1 MSTKLD
7 YTKVTKALND
17 FRNLMKVC
25 FKNGDSTF
33 TLTEIKL
40 SSTSTLK
47 ISPVITSI
55 PTITTDNI
63 PLDTV
68 IGNTFKDIKSLK
80 TILGEIKLNTNPTKP
95 LSNYITAD
103 DFSISNIRTIIGSSA
118 LVIEEYKDYLAYLIY
133 FYYYLIILC
142 GIGCITGISTE
153 PPPPSTT
160 SNELYDQYILHMQNY
175 IDGIRSIDNTAPITN
190 YLANKE
196 KVTKTSDD
204 FIEQKKDNKKI
215 LTEIEAYDGYLSYV
229 YLYIYF
235 IITLLLVIVIFC
247 IVFKDNNSYLIGILV
262 LLIIINALF
271 SKYIVIIEEFN
282 TYAES
287 ANIDVN
293 SNYKC
298 GERHLKM
305 ASLTNHSKMKYQLCQ
320 VLNVTYERFKR
331 NDLPIINKASYQL
344 ITENNLYKKL
354 YTKVKSLNINTKDT
368 INLNLLSF
376 YQRKEYVN
384 LFMRIIILAI
394 LLLILYNIFG
404 FHYIIVIL
412 GIVLFSLIFMVYLYG
427 MKKIS
432 RTNYKNINWNHK
444 FNYN

>member
-1 MSTKLD
+1 MANELTS
-7 YTKVTKALND
+7 VEVIGALNA
-17 FRNLMKVC
+17 FRDLMKVC
-25 FKNGDSTF
+25 FINGNIPTSALSDSA
-33 TLTEIKL
+33 INL
-40 SSTSTLK
+40 S
-47 ISPVITSI
+47 IT
-55 PTITTDNI
+55 PTITIDNAEVTNKNL
-63 PLDTV
+63 LDTD
-68 IGNTFKDIKSLK
+68 IGSTFKDIKNLDDFLP
-80 TILGEIKLNTNPTKP
+80 IIKIDNYLLSTDMP
-95 LSNYITAD
+95 LTT
-103 DFSISNIRTIIGSSA
+103 FSISNIRTIIGSSD
-118 LVIEEYKDYLAYLIY
+118 LVIKEYKDYLAYLIY
-133 FYYYLIILC
+133 FHYYLIILC
-142 GIGCITGISTE
+142 GIGCIEGISTE
-153 PPPPSTT
+153 PSTSTPSKK
-160 SNELYDQYILHMQNY
+160 LYDQYILHMQNY

-271 SKYIVIIEEFN
+271 SKYIVIIEGFSD
-282 TYAES
+282 TYDES

>member
-1 MSTKLD
+1 MSTEL
-7 YTKVTKALND
+7 TSGEVIGALNA
-17 FRNLMKVC
+17 FRDLMKVC
-25 FKNGDSTF
+25 FINGDIPTRALSDSTIN
-33 TLTEIKL
+33 LY
-40 SSTSTLK
+40 
-47 ISPVITSI
+47 IT
-55 PTITTDNI
+55 PTITIDNDEVTNKNL
-63 PLDTV
+63 LDTD
-68 IGNTFKDIKSLK
+68 IGSTFKDIKNLNDFLTIIKISGNSLS
-80 TILGEIKLNTNPTKP
+80 TYMP
-95 LSNYITAD
+95 LAT
-103 DFSISNIRTIIGSSA
+103 FSISNIRTIIGSSD

-142 GIGCITGISTE
+142 GIGCIEGISTE
-153 PPPPSTT
+153 PPTSTPSKK
-160 SNELYDQYILHMQNY
+160 LYNSYILHMQNY
-175 IDGIRSIDNTAPITN
+175 IDGIRSIDNTAPINN

-287 ANIDVN
+287 AIISVYENKCDEKHLN
-293 SNYKC
+293 SPASRSSNYDIMKN
-298 GERHLKM
+298 HLCK
-305 ASLTNHSKMKYQLCQ
+305 AF
-320 VLNVTYERFKR
+320 NVTYDRLRDDRLHFIR
-331 NDLPIINKASYQL
+331 DASWGL
-344 ITENNLYKKL
+344 MTENNLYKKL
-354 YTKVKSLNINTKDT
+354 YTKVKSLNFNTTDT

>member
-1 MSTKLD
+1 MSNELKSE
-7 YTKVTKALND
+7 KVIGALNA
-17 FRNLMKVC
+17 FRDLMKVC
-25 FKNGDSTF
+25 FINGDSTF

-47 ISPVITSI
+47 ISPVIISI
-55 PTITTDNI
+55 PKITTANI
-63 PLDTV
+63 PLETA

-80 TILGEIKLNTNPTKP
+80 TILGTIKLTATTATTP
-95 LSNYITAD
+95 LSDYITAD
-103 DFSISNIRTIIGSSA
+103 DFSISKIITIIGSSE
-118 LVIEEYKDYLAYLIY
+118 LVKAEYKDYLAHLIY

-142 GIGCITGISTE
+142 GIGCIETIATD
-153 PPPPSTT
+153 PTISTT

-282 TYAES
+282 TYVES

-293 SNYKC
+293 SIYKC

-305 ASLTNHSKMKYQLCQ
+305 ESLTNHSKMKYQLCQ
-320 VLNVTYERFKR
+320 VLNVTYERFKK

-368 INLNLLSF
+368 INVNLLSF

>member
-1 MSTKLD
+1 
-7 YTKVTKALND
+7 
-17 FRNLMKVC
+17 
-25 FKNGDSTF
+25 
-33 TLTEIKL
+33 
-40 SSTSTLK
+40 
-47 ISPVITSI
+47 
-55 PTITTDNI
+55 
-63 PLDTV
+63 
-68 IGNTFKDIKSLK
+68 
-80 TILGEIKLNTNPTKP
+80 
-95 LSNYITAD
+95 
-103 DFSISNIRTIIGSSA
+103 
-118 LVIEEYKDYLAYLIY
+118 
-133 FYYYLIILC
+133 
-142 GIGCITGISTE
+142 
-153 PPPPSTT
+153 
-160 SNELYDQYILHMQNY
+160 MQNY

-271 SKYIVIIEEFN
+271 SKYIVIIEGFSD
-282 TYAES
+282 TYDPD

-305 ASLTNHSKMKYQLCQ
+305 DSLTNHSKMKYHLCQ

>member
-1 MSTKLD
+1 MPQLKSE
-7 YTKVTKALND
+7 KVIGALNA
-17 FRNLMKVC
+17 FRDLMKVC
-25 FKNGDSTF
+25 FINGDSTF

-80 TILGEIKLNTNPTKP
+80 TILGEIKLNTPNTS
-95 LSNYITAD
+95 LSDYITAE
-103 DFSISNIRTIIGSSA
+103 DFDISKIITIIGSSE
-118 LVIEEYKDYLAYLIY
+118 LVKEEYKDYLAYLIY
-133 FYYYLIILC
+133 FHYYLIILC

-175 IDGIRSIDNTAPITN
+175 IDGIRSIDNTAPINN

-271 SKYIVIIEEFN
+271 SKYIVIIEGFSSYDA
-282 TYAES
+282 T

-293 SNYKC
+293 SIYKC

-305 ASLTNHSKMKYQLCQ
+305 ESLTNHSKMKYQLCQ

>member
-1 MSTKLD
+1 MSNELKSE
-7 YTKVTKALND
+7 KVIGALNA
-17 FRNLMKVC
+17 FRDLMKVC
-25 FKNGDSTF
+25 FINGDSTF
-33 TLTEIKL
+33 TLTEIIL
-40 SSTSTLK
+40 STTTTLK
-47 ISPVITSI
+47 ISPEITSI
-55 PTITTDNI
+55 PTIPNANI
-63 PLDTV
+63 PLNTE
-68 IGNTFKDIKSLK
+68 IGTTFKDIKSLE
-80 TILGEIKLNTNPTKP
+80 TILGTIKLTATTATTP
-95 LSNYITAD
+95 LSDYITAD
-103 DFSISNIRTIIGSSA
+103 DFSISKIITIIGSSE
-118 LVIEEYKDYLAYLIY
+118 LVKAEYKDYLAHLIY

-153 PPPPSTT
+153 PSPTSTPSKA
-160 SNELYDQYILHMQNY
+160 LYRTYILHIQNY
-175 IDGIRSIDNTAPITN
+175 IEEIKNIDNETVFTN
-190 YLANKE
+190 YNTNKE
-196 KVTKTSDD
+196 KVTKSSDD

-282 TYAES
+282 TYAVS
-287 ANIDVN
+287 AIISVYENKCDV
-293 SNYKC
+293 K
-298 GERHLKM
+298 HLKPHRSSKYDIM
-305 ASLTNHSKMKYQLCQ
+305 KNHLCQ
-320 VLNVTYERFKR
+320 AFYVTYDRLRDDRLHFIR
-331 NDLPIINKASYQL
+331 DASWGL
-344 ITENNLYKKL
+344 MTENNLYKKL

-368 INLNLLSF
+368 INVNLLSF

>member
-1 MSTKLD
+1 MPNELTS
-7 YTKVTKALND
+7 VEVIGALNA
-17 FRNLMKVC
+17 FRDLMKVC
-25 FKNGDSTF
+25 FINGNIPTSALSDSA
-33 TLTEIKL
+33 INL
-40 SSTSTLK
+40 S
-47 ISPVITSI
+47 IT
-55 PTITTDNI
+55 PTITIDNAEVTNKNL
-63 PLDTV
+63 LDTD
-68 IGNTFKDIKSLK
+68 IGSTFKDIKNLDDFLP
-80 TILGEIKLNTNPTKP
+80 IIKIDNYLLSTDMP
-95 LSNYITAD
+95 LTT
-103 DFSISNIRTIIGSSA
+103 FSISNIRTIIGSSD
-118 LVIEEYKDYLAYLIY
+118 LVIKEYKDYLAYLIY

-293 SNYKC
+293 SIYKC